1 MEKERERV
9 MTTFSHHHNY
19 PLKLRVIFT
28 SYFMSVLK
36 NMEIIIK
43 TFNESNFNRLLERG
57 LITIQV

>member
-1 MEKERERV
+1 